1 MTNMSTPDS
10 TTRVDEIADGIHRIH
25 TAVFP
30 PGLPGGFS
38 FNQYLIA
45 DDEPLLF
52 HTGSRAMFG
61 LVREAIG
68 RVVPVDR
75 LKHVSFSHWEQD
87 ECGALNE
94 LLALAPRAAPL
105 CSGINAMINGDG
117 MDRAPRVARDG
128 EVIEL
133 GRHRVRWIDTPHLPH
148 GWESGLLFEETT
160 RTLFC
165 GDLFTQ
171 PGEGDAAVVESDIL
185 GPSEALRSGGLD
197 YFAHGRDVPAQIER
211 LAKLG
216 PRVMACM
223 HGHAWSGD
231 GAKLLREL
239 GRLLA

>member
-1 MTNMSTPDS
+1 MSTNIPS
-10 TTRVDEIADGIHRIH
+10 TRIDEIADGIYRIH
-25 TAVFP
+25 TPVFP
-30 PGLPGGFS
+30 PGVPGGFS

-52 HTGSRAMFG
+52 HTGPRSLFG
-61 LVREAIG
+61 LVRDAIG
-68 RVVPVDR
+68 RVMPLDR
-75 LKHVSFSHWEQD
+75 LRHVAFSHWEQD
-87 ECGALNE
+87 ECGTLND
-94 LLALAPRAAPL
+94 LLALAPEAAPL

-128 EVIEL
+128 EVIAL

-171 PGEGDAAVVESDIL
+171 GGAGDAPLVETDIL
-185 GPSEALRSGGLD
+185 GPSEALRTAGLD
-197 YFAHGRDVPAQIER
+197 YFAHGPDVPGQIER
-211 LAKLG
+211 LAAMN

-231 GAKLLREL
+231 GSKLLREL
-239 GRLLA
+239 GRILG